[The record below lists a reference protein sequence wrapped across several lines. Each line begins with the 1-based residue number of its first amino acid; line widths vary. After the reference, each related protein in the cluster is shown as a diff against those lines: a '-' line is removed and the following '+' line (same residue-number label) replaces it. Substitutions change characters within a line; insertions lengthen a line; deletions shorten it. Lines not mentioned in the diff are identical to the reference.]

1 MHLELLEVQGL
12 NECQKVG
19 SLFHYMDH
27 TRTAFGRRLLK
38 KWISAPLYNIEMINN
53 RLDSVEDLMK
63 NFELVRTFQ
72 EKLKMVR

>member
-1 MHLELLEVQGL
+1 
-12 NECQKVG
+12 
-19 SLFHYMDH
+19 MDH